1 LCYFVANKSI
11 SILNAP
17 DALIF
22 VLPPTTPPA
31 LNPGTP
37 SDLKNLEPPAS
48 ACCWLRITS
57 PCLTYASVL
66 SPLDSGTYICTVIYN
81 TIT

>member
-1 LCYFVANKSI
+1 LYANKSI

-37 SDLKNLEPPAS
+37 SDFKTLNHQL
-48 ACCWLRITS
+48 
-57 PCLTYASVL
+57 VL
-66 SPLDSGTYICTVIYN
+66 VVVG
-81 TIT
+81 

>member
-1 LCYFVANKSI
+1 VANKSI

-31 LNPGTP
+31 LNP
-37 SDLKNLEPPAS
+37 EHQ
-48 ACCWLRITS
+48 
-57 PCLTYASVL
+57 
-66 SPLDSGTYICTVIYN
+66 VI
-81 TIT
+81 